1 MKKPLVA
8 TSGAAH
14 YLVRAIRYTAS
25 SKPRSRINSL
35 ECPICGRTWDVRNR
49 GRETGFIVA
58 AADSHTHKC
67 SREKAEQAAMAK
79 VASA

>member
-1 MKKPLVA
+1 MAIANHLM
-8 TSGAAH
+8 
-14 YLVRAIRYTAS
+14 VRAIRYVAS

-58 AADSHTHKC
+58 AADSHAHKC
-67 SREKAEQAAMAK
+67 SREKAERDTSAAANK
-79 VASA
+79 E